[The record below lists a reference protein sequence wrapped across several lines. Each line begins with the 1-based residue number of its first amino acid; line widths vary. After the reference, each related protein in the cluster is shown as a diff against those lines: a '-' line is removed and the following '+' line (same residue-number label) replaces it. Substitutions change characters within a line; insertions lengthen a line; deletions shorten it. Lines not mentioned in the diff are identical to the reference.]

1 MTEVP
6 ADIRRKRLIYRSQHR
21 GTKESDALLGRFAG
35 RFASSMTDVE
45 LGLFEALLDQPDP
58 DLVDWVLGSAPVPEV
73 HDHELM
79 RRLIRFN
86 EEDGSC

>member
-6 ADIRRKRLIYRSQHR
+6 AEIRSKRLVYRSQHR

-35 RFASSMTDVE
+35 RFAMTLTEAE

-58 DLVDWVLGSAPVPEV
+58 DLVDWILGRAAVPEA
-73 HDHELM
+73 HDHGLM
-79 RRLIRFN
+79 RRLIQFN
-86 EEDGSC
+86 EEDCSC